1 MALYLALFLIAMQVA
16 DAATTY
22 FILNN
27 GGRELNPLMD
37 KLFQE
42 VGVKIGLG
50 VSKGL
55 AIVIIILAYTYTPIW
70 LLGSLSALY
79 ALIIANNTYHV
90 VKIWKNK

>member
-1 MALYLALFLIAMQVA
+1 MALYIAIFLILMQVA
-16 DAATTY
+16 DAASTY
-22 FILNN
+22 FILNK

-37 KLFQE
+37 KLFQK
-42 VGVKIGLG
+42 VGVKMGLG

-90 VKIWKNK
+90 VKIKRTN